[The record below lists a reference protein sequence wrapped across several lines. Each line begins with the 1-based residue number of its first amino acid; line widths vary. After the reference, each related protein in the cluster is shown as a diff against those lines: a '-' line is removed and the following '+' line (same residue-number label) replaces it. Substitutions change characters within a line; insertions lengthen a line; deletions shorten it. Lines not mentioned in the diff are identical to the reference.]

1 MDYNINTDKVW
12 NSDTGSFNLI
22 KLSILIATI
31 PSRKEMFDSLVEK
44 LRSQYTGTEV
54 EMFSSCSITESI
66 GAKRNSLL
74 ELANG
79 EYVCFID
86 DDDTISSTYIQDI
99 MEGLK
104 QNPDCLS
111 LRGVI
116 TWDGANPEIFEH
128 SVRYNSYVTHTL
140 PVNGIKYERY
150 PNHLNVIKASIA
162 KQFKFPELNH
172 GEDSDW
178 ATQIKNSGLLK
189 NEVYIDKVLYHYQFV
204 PNK

>member
-1 MDYNINTDKVW
+1 MGY
-12 NSDTGSFNLI
+12 
-22 KLSILIATI
+22 KLSILIPTI
-31 PSRKEMFDSLVEK
+31 GKRAELYSSLVNELNLQIEPYK
-44 LRSQYTGTEV
+44 NLIKIIGHTE
-54 EMFSSCSITESI
+54 ENKTI
-66 GAKRNSLL
+66 GAKRNDLL
-74 ELANG
+74 EYADS

-86 DDDTISSTYIQDI
+86 DDDTVSSTYIQDI

-128 SVRYNSYVTHTL
+128 SIRYNTYITHTM
-140 PVNGIKYERY
+140 PKDGIKYERY

-162 KQFKFPELNH
+162 KQFKFPETNH
-172 GEDSDW
+172 GEDTDW
-178 ATQIKNSGLLK
+178 ATQIRDSRLLK
-189 NEVYIDKVLYHYQFV
+189 KEVYIDRILYHYQFV

>member
-1 MDYNINTDKVW
+1 MFCALKKEIWRQSEPYKTLVQIISNHD
-12 NSDTGSFNLI
+12 DTL
-22 KLSILIATI
+22 K
-31 PSRKEMFDSLVEK
+31 
-44 LRSQYTGTEV
+44 
-54 EMFSSCSITESI
+54 I
-66 GAKRNSLL
+66 GEKRNRLL
-74 ELANG
+74 DCSSA
-79 EYVCFID
+79 EYICFID

-104 QNPDCLS
+104 SNPDCLS

-116 TWDGANPEIFEH
+116 TWDDANPEIFEH

-162 KQFKFPELNH
+162 KQFKFPEINH
-172 GEDSDW
+172 GEDTDW

-189 NEVYIDKVLYHYQFV
+189 NEVYIDKVLYHYQFI

>member
-1 MDYNINTDKVW
+1 M
-12 NSDTGSFNLI
+12 I
-22 KLSILIATI
+22 KLSILICTI
-31 PSRKEMFDSLVEK
+31 PKRKEMFEALIKNLDNQIGEF
-44 LRSQYTGTEV
+44 GTNNIELFADAH
-54 EMFSSCSITESI
+54 ESDSI
-66 GAKRNSLL
+66 GKKRNKLL
-74 ELANG
+74 NHSKG

-116 TWDGANPEIFEH
+116 TWGGANPELFEH

-172 GEDSDW
+172 GEDTDW